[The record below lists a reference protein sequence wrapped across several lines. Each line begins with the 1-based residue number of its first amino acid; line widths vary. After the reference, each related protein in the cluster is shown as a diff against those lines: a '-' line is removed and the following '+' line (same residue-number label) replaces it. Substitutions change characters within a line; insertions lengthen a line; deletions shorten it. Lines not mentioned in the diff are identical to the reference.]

1 MTLEEIHAA
10 YSAAC
15 AADEAYQA
23 ELVRVYGSRAGD
35 MRYQSSKHD
44 DPALIAA
51 REAKLK
57 ADDVWRAA
65 HQGYEIATVRAIKA
79 KP

>member
-1 MTLEEIHAA
+1 MTPNAEAA
-10 YSAAC
+10 YYAAI
-15 AADEAYQA
+15 AADDNYQA

-44 DPALIAA
+44 DPALIKA

-57 ADDVWRAA
+57 ADEVWRAA
-65 HQGYEIATVRAIKA
+65 HQGYEMATVRAIKE